1 MSQFT
6 DFLAQFNNFLTT
18 FFIILLLL
26 VFFYGQNW
34 QGWYA
39 GQQIKKSLKG
49 LNKWKK
55 HGINLIRK
63 IIEPISPEG
72 ITTREIND
80 FINRMLD
87 FFVIPPVQLDPPIYG
102 KLRYLMSYREERY
115 SKLIKHFLPN
125 IDKSS
130 LATISALLN
139 ATTEIHNLHK
149 KVRHNLI
156 IGEKTKSYLFL
167 LSTASEITQIMIKAR
182 AYRTAIDSFIKKSP
196 IGDSIGPMAVN
207 EFLKES
213 QKNNNLN
220 TTNNNHFKMKLQK
233 CDHGIYSSEIIFEER
248 RCICLRPNGP
258 DVIVGNIGEAVEN
271 VIIELREE
279 KVHPSILISIDA
291 ITRLEGEKLGT
302 VAQGLGVVI
311 GGDSNNL
318 VDKYQIETLCMKETP
333 SIPYEAIVCRESLEE
348 AVSPMSEPIILA
360 IPKII
365 RTLKQIIRSQTKPND
380 IVLILGIGNAIGV
393 SFE

>member
-1 MSQFT
+1 MSQFS
-6 DFLAQFNNFLTT
+6 DFLAQFNELLTT

-55 HGINLIRK
+55 YGISLVK
-63 IIEPISPEG
+63 KVIEPISSEG
-72 ITTREIND
+72 ITQREISE
-80 FINRMLD
+80 FINKMLD
-87 FFVIPPVQLDPPIYG
+87 FFVIPPAQLDPPIYE
-102 KLRYLMSYREERY
+102 KLRYVMSYREKRL
-115 SKLIKHFLPN
+115 SQLIKQFLPN
-125 IDKSS
+125 VDKSS

-156 IGEKTKSYLFL
+156 IGERTKSYLFL
-167 LSTASEITQIMIKAR
+167 LSTASDLTQMMVKAR
-182 AYRTAIDSFIKKSP
+182 AYRTALDSFKEKLP
-196 IGDSIGPMAVN
+196 IGDSIGPLSVN
-207 EFLKES
+207 EFIKEI
-213 QKNNNLN
+213 QKNNQVLDLAL
-220 TTNNNHFKMKLQK
+220 KSQE
-233 CDHGIYSSEIIFEER
+233 CSDGIYSSEIIYENR
-248 RCICLRPNGP
+248 KCICLRPKGP
-258 DVIVGNIGEAVEN
+258 DAIVGNIGEAVEN
-271 VIIELREE
+271 VMIELRE
-279 KVHPSILISIDA
+279 KNQRPSIVITVDA
-291 ITRLEGEKLGT
+291 MTRLEGEKLGT

-311 GGDSNNL
+311 GGESSNL
-318 VDKYQIETLCMKETP
+318 IDKYQIETLCMKETP
-333 SIPYEAIVCRESLEE
+333 SIPFEAVVCRESLEE
-348 AVSPMSEPIILA
+348 AVSPMSEPIKLA

-365 RTLKQIIRSQTKPND
+365 RTLKKIIRSQTKPNE